1 MPLPLNTRA
10 ELALLPSIRTPPR
23 DHKTSLEDEEALVDA
38 QHSLEKLTTRRF
50 LNLSVAGTVYKLI
63 QLTFMEPMQ
72 ASTFET
78 ELAAIVRRFKARHHQ
93 SGLHALLH
101 AIHAI
106 LNRHARPSFTPFTC
120 P

>member
-1 MPLPLNTRA
+1 
-10 ELALLPSIRTPPR
+10 
-23 DHKTSLEDEEALVDA
+23 
-38 QHSLEKLTTRRF
+38 
-50 LNLSVAGTVYKLI
+50 VAGTVYKLI

-78 ELAAIVRRFKARHHQ
+78 ELATIVRRFKARHHQ
-93 SGLHALLH
+93 SSLHVLLL

-106 LNRHARPSFTPFTC
+106 IRTKHARHSLNPLTC

>member
-1 MPLPLNTRA
+1 M
-10 ELALLPSIRTPPR
+10 
-23 DHKTSLEDEEALVDA
+23 DA

-93 SGLHALLH
+93 SSLHALLH
-101 AIHAI
+101 AIHTTRT
-106 LNRHARPSFTPFTC
+106 RHVRPSYKPLTC